1 MSIRMKRDVVSIL
14 GVTITFGILL
24 SYPISIASGA
34 MIFLASE
41 FVMNAL
47 TKSCVVC
54 FVIVGAMLGILGG
67 GAVADLYGRKKAVL
81 LAGIFLFV
89 GSFFSAC
96 IHDFKELLF
105 FRLLTGVGIGISS
118 MVVPVYLSEIALPR
132 YRGKVVSLFQVAIT
146 LGILISYLINL
157 FLYELQS
164 WRIGFGVSAVF
175 AFAALVFIYFMPESP
190 SWLISKGDVESARD
204 LLTRLYPNK
213 DSEVVIEKAIEAK
226 KTKKN
231 IRVRDLFRG
240 GLKKA
245 LYIGLLL
252 TVFQQITGIN
262 AVIYY
267 APEIFQQTGILN
279 LYMKFL
285 ATVALGVLNV
295 GTAFLSMRV
304 IDSWGR
310 RNLLISG
317 ILGMILSLAILG
329 LFFHNSIL
337 AVVGLVG
344 FIFFFGIGLGPV
356 VWVVTAEI
364 FPLEIRGKAVSLVLF
379 VNWFVSLIVA
389 GGFLFVVD
397 LINIEGAFWIFAAMS
412 LLSFFFVYF
421 WVPETKGKSL
431 EEIQEYWQKSK

>member
-1 MSIRMKRDVVSIL
+1 MKRDIISIL

-24 SYPISIASGA
+24 SYPISIASGVI
-34 MIFLASE
+34 IFLASE
-41 FVMNAL
+41 FAMTAL

-54 FVIVGAMLGILGG
+54 FVIIGAMLGILAGG
-67 GAVADLYGRKKAVL
+67 TIADRYGRKKAVF

-96 IHDFKELLF
+96 IYTFHELLF
-105 FRLLTGVGIGISS
+105 FRFLTGIGIGISS
-118 MVVPVYLSEIALPR
+118 MVVPVYLSEIALPK

-157 FLYELQS
+157 FLFEIQS
-164 WRIGFGVSAVF
+164 WRAAFSVSAFF
-175 AFAALVFIYFMPESP
+175 AFTSLIFIYFMPESP
-190 SWLISKGDVESARD
+190 SWLISKGDTESATD

-213 DSEVVIEKAIEAK
+213 DCEVEVQKMLNRRGGA
-226 KTKKN
+226 TP
-231 IRVRDLFRG
+231 IRLRDLFRG

-245 LYIGLLL
+245 LIVGVLL
-252 TVFQQITGIN
+252 TIFQQITGIN

-267 APEIFQQTGILN
+267 APEIFHQAGIEN
-279 LYMKFL
+279 LYIKFL
-285 ATVALGVLNV
+285 ATLFLGVLNV
-295 GTAFLSMRV
+295 GTALFSMKM

-310 RNLLISG
+310 RNLLITG
-317 ILGMILSLAILG
+317 IVGMIASLSLLS
-329 LFFHNSIL
+329 FFFQNSVL
-337 AVVGLVG
+337 ALIGMIG

-364 FPLEIRGKAVSLVLF
+364 FPLEIRGKAVSFVLF
-379 VNWFVSLIVA
+379 INWFVSLIVA
-389 GGFLFVVD
+389 GGFLFLVD
-397 LINIEGAFWIFAAMS
+397 LIKIEGAFLVFTAMT
-412 LLSFFFVYF
+412 LLSFLFVYV